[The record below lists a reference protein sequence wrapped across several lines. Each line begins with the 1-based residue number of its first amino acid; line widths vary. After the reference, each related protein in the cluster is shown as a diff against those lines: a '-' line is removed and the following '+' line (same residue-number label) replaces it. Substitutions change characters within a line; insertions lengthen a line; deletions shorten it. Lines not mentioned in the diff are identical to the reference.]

1 MLIANLPLY
10 ADEFEYENF
19 TYDIDCAFKEFIGR
33 KVYIKGKNLTWRN
46 LEGATAFTLKNPQ
59 DIWKKLTPNT
69 DISFEI
75 ETLNG
80 KKDENLYKAVC
91 FHHDC
96 PTGEKFQ
103 IQISNKPIEEMKDER
118 FKI

>member
-1 MLIANLPLY
+1 MLVANLPPY
-10 ADEFEYENF
+10 ANEDEYEDF

-33 KVYIKGKNLTWRN
+33 KVYVKGKNITWRN

-103 IQISNKPIEEMKDER
+103 IQISNKPIEEVSDENN
-118 FKI
+118 

>member
-1 MLIANLPLY
+1 MKKFKINMIERHY
-10 ADEFEYENF
+10 ACFEVE
-19 TYDIDCAFKEFIGR
+19 AE
-33 KVYIKGKNLTWRN
+33 
-46 LEGATAFTLKNPQ
+46 

-80 KKDENLYKAVC
+80 KKDENLYKAIC

-103 IQISNKPIEEMKDER
+103 IQISNKPIEEIKDE
-118 FKI
+118 